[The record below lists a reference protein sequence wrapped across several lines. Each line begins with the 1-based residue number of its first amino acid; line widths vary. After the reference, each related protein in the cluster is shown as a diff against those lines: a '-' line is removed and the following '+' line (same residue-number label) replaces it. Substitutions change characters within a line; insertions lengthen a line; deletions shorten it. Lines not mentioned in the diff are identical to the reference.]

1 MTLKSELKRL
11 GLLVEDVHL
20 GPGHQ
25 TLLVLCNDGLLDG
38 GMSVALDLKPD
49 ELIGPLCERIG
60 GKARTLKVLDAR
72 DDPEP
77 ELLVDA
83 GDGEEAWPIRDPRD
97 LVDRCNEAFQSDPE
111 ARPVAV
117 LGEWEDKLQLW
128 CVPRGALPS
137 LLRAPFF
144 QAENRSRLSALLPR
158 ASRGPG

>member
-83 GDGEEAWPIRDPRD
+83 GDGEEAWPIRDPPGPGRS
-97 LVDRCNEAFQSDPE
+97 LQRGIPVRPRGPPGGG
-111 ARPVAV
+111 ARRVGGHAAAVVRSQGRAAVTAPRAV
-117 LGEWEDKLQLW
+117 LPGRE
-128 CVPRGALPS
+128 PFPALGP
-137 LLRAPFF
+137 P
-144 QAENRSRLSALLPR
+144 P
-158 ASRGPG
+158 AS